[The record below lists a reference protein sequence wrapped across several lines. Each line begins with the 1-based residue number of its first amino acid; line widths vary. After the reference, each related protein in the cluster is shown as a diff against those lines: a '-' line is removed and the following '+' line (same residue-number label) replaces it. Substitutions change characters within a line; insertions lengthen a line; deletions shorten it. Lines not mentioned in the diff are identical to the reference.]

1 MYGFVNLTER
11 GTQSTSLSIQTLY
24 NGINL
29 DEILSDE
36 EGSFMTL
43 TVSGRSNFSNRIDT
57 QEVAGL
63 DGLLESGEY
72 TINEREIT
80 VKYKIFDITNEG
92 FRRRFNQLNGI
103 LTGSKKVLV
112 FSDEDAFFYAT
123 PSNNNVPE
131 EESNTLIG
139 SITFLCSDP
148 YKYGPEREHI
158 ITPGINEIL
167 NDGSAETSPI
177 FQLEATKETP
187 FIDIVTEDG
196 YMRLGEVPAV
206 DDTVYNPYQILF
218 EDYGSSVVGWAKTTF
233 DNGFSAI
240 ASDGEILSSG
250 EVLYPQSYGTG
261 GQSNWYGPAIA
272 RSVGEQVQD
281 FEIRV
286 SAHQVASVLSEVGR
300 AELYALDVNNVPIAR
315 LAIVKATHGR
325 VSTCECVIYDDAGNQ
340 YTDLLKID
348 TESVPNWTDFTGHV
362 VFRREGQSLS
372 SYAALTSGP
381 LGREKE
387 KRTGPFHD
395 GQNRFQRKLAS
406 IAIVFQRFGT
416 KPTLNRNRITY
427 ELAMKISQQQ
437 GIKNIVQPGEFVEID
452 HNTSDIR
459 INGETRLI
467 KTFGSRFF
475 DLKPGVNCITV
486 EPSDALT
493 GKILWRGRLK

>member
-1 MYGFVNLTER
+1 LRLACSEGGERLNYSFLFNSIKKDYIICEPGKRRSAFAPIKRIFLAFPGLPGAYLESTDTEVRVIEQPIAINGKDRLDVRKLEEDLTEWLITKDAVELIFEDEPDR
-11 GTQSTSLSIQTLY
+11 TYFAVIDGSLNIEDIARF
-24 NGINL
+24 GK
-29 DEILSDE
+29 
-36 EGSFMTL
+36 GVL
-43 TVSGRSNFSNRIDT
+43 TFICPG
-57 QEVAGL
+57 
-63 DGLLESGEY
+63 
-72 TINEREIT
+72 
-80 VKYKIFDITNEG
+80 
-92 FRRRFNQLNGI
+92 
-103 LTGSKKVLV
+103 
-112 FSDEDAFFYAT
+112 
-123 PSNNNVPE
+123 
-131 EESNTLIG
+131 
-139 SITFLCSDP
+139 P
-148 YKYGPEREHI
+148 YKYGTEREHI

-167 NDGSAETSPI
+167 NDGSAETPPI
-177 FQLEATKETP
+177 FQLEANKETP

-240 ASDGEILSSG
+240 ANDGEILSSG

-286 SAHQVASVLSEVGR
+286 SAHQMASVLSEVGR

-315 LAIVKATHGR
+315 LAIVKSTHGR
-325 VSTCECVIYDDAGNQ
+325 VSTCECVIYDDTGNQ
-340 YTDLLKID
+340 YTDLLKIG

-387 KRTGPFHD
+387 KRTGSFLD

-427 ELAMKISQQQ
+427 ELAMKISHQQ
-437 GIKNIVQPGEFVEID
+437 GIKNIVHPGDSVEIN
-452 HNTSDIR
+452 HNNSDIR

-475 DLKPGVNCITV
+475 DLKSGVNRITV

-493 GKILWRGRLK
+493 GKILWRERWK